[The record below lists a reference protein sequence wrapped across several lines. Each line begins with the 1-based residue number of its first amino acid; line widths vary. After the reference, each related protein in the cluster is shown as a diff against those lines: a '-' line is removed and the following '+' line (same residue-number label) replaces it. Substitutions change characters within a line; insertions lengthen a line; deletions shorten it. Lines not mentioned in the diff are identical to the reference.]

1 MDMISSAQI
10 ELLRA
15 AAAMVAKKEFD
26 HLLYIGDLPLPDDL
40 IKAKS
45 TARKKLVQAITSEAQ
60 RQVIEA
66 MGVDTIAI
74 PTYDIARPERFKMA
88 LVGGMAAGLF
98 KDGEV
103 VMGLIG
109 RGPTSY
115 PDTLMLVCIG
125 SDDLKLVN
133 TGFGIVGTDR
143 IPSTILEAV
152 FDLGVEI
159 ARDGWEGHPL
169 GTLLVVGDS
178 AVVME
183 KSRQLTLNPFQGYSE
198 NEKNILNPEVR
209 DAIKNFA
216 VLDGAFVI
224 RDDGVVLAA
233 GRFIRVDD
241 HSELEVPL
249 GLGSRHV
256 AACGISKSTNA
267 IAVVVSETSG
277 VTRVFQSGRCV
288 LEIQSEQR
296 TRRGG
301 SGVLPEISEEVV
313 PEPIIIEAEGAERGD
328 GSGRQPKETKAH
340 REVKRAVPVESKD
353 AKVKDLK
360 PKDTKELKEIK
371 KT

>member
-1 MDMISSAQI
+1 MDMMSSVQA

-15 AAAMVAKKEFD
+15 AAAMVVKKEFD

-45 TARKKLVQAITSEAQ
+45 NARRKLVQAITSDVQ

-66 MGVDTIAI
+66 MGVETIPM
-74 PTYDIARPERFKMA
+74 PTYDIQRQERFKMA
-88 LVGGMAAGLF
+88 LVAGIAAGLL

-103 VMGLIG
+103 VLGVIG

-115 PDTLMLVCIG
+115 PDTMMIVTIG
-125 SDDLKLVN
+125 GDNEGSVN

-159 ARDGWEGHPL
+159 GRDGWEGHPL

-178 AVVME
+178 AAVME

-198 NEKNILNPEVR
+198 NEKNILNPAVR
-209 DAIKNFA
+209 DAIRNFA
-216 VLDGAFVI
+216 VLDGGFVI

-233 GRFIRVDD
+233 GRYIKVDD
-241 HSELEVPL
+241 PTDLDVHL

-256 AACGISKSTNA
+256 AACAISKSTNA

-288 LEIQSEQR
+288 LEIQPEQR
-296 TRRGG
+296 TRRG
-301 SGVLPEISEEVV
+301 
-313 PEPIIIEAEGAERGD
+313 AKAERD
-328 GSGRQPKETKAH
+328 EPPLEIVESQESERKDQSKVSADKTTSGRSKEPKEKDPKAK
-340 REVKRAVPVESKD
+340 E
-353 AKVKDLK
+353 
-360 PKDTKELKEIK
+360 PKKG
-371 KT
+371 